1 MGKHSGRH
9 AFKDKLISLGYAD
22 LTDDVIENAFGKFK
36 ILADK
41 KKHIYDEDIIALV
54 DDSLVLDNKANTIV
68 LKSLKVFAGTGEPQK
83 ADMTLDVNG
92 QIKSAT
98 ETGDGPVDAIFKCI
112 KNLYPHDVNLQLYQ
126 VHAVTEG
133 TDAQATVSVRIEENG
148 KTTVGQ
154 AADTDTLVASA
165 NAYIAALNKMILKRE
180 KTAPAMEQEKEK
192 MRGIQMG
199 LFDKV
204 KKIWSQDMAI
214 DLGTANTLV
223 VVKGQGVV
231 LNEPSVVAIVEQAG
245 KKQVLAVGDEAK
257 TMLGRTPGN
266 IEAIRPLRDGVIA
279 DFIVTE
285 EMIKHF
291 IKKVHKGRSFAN
303 PRILICVPT
312 GSTPVER
319 KAIQDSALAA
329 GARRVQLIEEPIA
342 AAIGA
347 NLPISEATG
356 SMVVDIGGG
365 TSEIAVMSLG
375 GLVYSKSLR
384 VAGDAMDGAMANY
397 MRKEY
402 NLMIGD
408 STAEKI
414 KKEIGTAI
422 PTNDNTYP
430 VKGRDL
436 RSGTPKEVNITEE
449 DTAEALND
457 ILREMVNGIKDALE
471 ATPPELSADLVDM
484 GLTLTGGGA
493 LLKNIDKRFSKET
506 GLPVHIAEDP
516 LSCVAVGTGK
526 ALDQEQTFSTMMT
539 EY

>member
-1 MGKHSGRH
+1 MANWFSN
-9 AFKDKLISLGYAD
+9 IS
-22 LTDDVIENAFGKFK
+22 
-36 ILADK
+36 
-41 KKHIYDEDIIALV
+41 
-54 DDSLVLDNKANTIV
+54 
-68 LKSLKVFAGTGEPQK
+68 
-83 ADMTLDVNG
+83 
-92 QIKSAT
+92 
-98 ETGDGPVDAIFKCI
+98 
-112 KNLYPHDVNLQLYQ
+112 
-126 VHAVTEG
+126 
-133 TDAQATVSVRIEENG
+133 SV
-148 KTTVGQ
+148 
-154 AADTDTLVASA
+154 
-165 NAYIAALNKMILKRE
+165 
-180 KTAPAMEQEKEK
+180 
-192 MRGIQMG
+192 
-199 LFDKV
+199 
-204 KKIWSQDMAI
+204 WSQDMAI

-223 VVKGQGVV
+223 VLKGQGVV
-231 LNEPSVVAIVEQAG
+231 LNEPSVVAIADNGG
-245 KKQVLAVGDEAK
+245 KKTVLAVGDEAK

-266 IEAIRPLRDGVIA
+266 ISAIRPLRDGVIA

-291 IKKVHKGRSFAN
+291 IKKVHKNKTFAN

-347 NLPISEATG
+347 GLPISEATG

-365 TSEIAVMSLG
+365 TTEIAVMSLG

-384 VAGDAMDGAMANY
+384 VAGDAMDAALVNY

-422 PTNDNTYP
+422 PSNSNVYA

-457 ILREMVNGIKDALE
+457 ILKDMVDGIKGALE
-471 ATPPELSADLVDM
+471 NTPPELSADLVDM

-506 GLPVHIAEDP
+506 GLPVFIADDP
-516 LSCVAVGTGK
+516 LACVAIGTGK
-526 ALDQEQTFSTMMT
+526 ALEQEETFSTMLS

>member
-1 MGKHSGRH
+1 
-9 AFKDKLISLGYAD
+9 
-22 LTDDVIENAFGKFK
+22 
-36 ILADK
+36 
-41 KKHIYDEDIIALV
+41 
-54 DDSLVLDNKANTIV
+54 
-68 LKSLKVFAGTGEPQK
+68 
-83 ADMTLDVNG
+83 
-92 QIKSAT
+92 
-98 ETGDGPVDAIFKCI
+98 
-112 KNLYPHDVNLQLYQ
+112 
-126 VHAVTEG
+126 
-133 TDAQATVSVRIEENG
+133 
-148 KTTVGQ
+148 
-154 AADTDTLVASA
+154 
-165 NAYIAALNKMILKRE
+165 
-180 KTAPAMEQEKEK
+180 
-192 MRGIQMG
+192 
-199 LFDKV
+199 
-204 KKIWSQDMAI
+204 MAI

-223 VVKGQGVV
+223 VLKGQGVV
-231 LNEPSVVAIVEQAG
+231 LNEPSVVAIADNNG
-245 KKQVLAVGDEAK
+245 KKTVLAVGDEAK

-266 IEAIRPLRDGVIA
+266 ISAIRPLRDGVIA

-291 IKKVHKGRSFAN
+291 IKKVHKNKTFAN

-347 NLPISEATG
+347 GLPISEATG

-365 TSEIAVMSLG
+365 TTEIAVMSLG

-384 VAGDAMDGAMANY
+384 VAGDAMDTALVDY

-422 PTNDNTYP
+422 PSNSNTYA

-457 ILREMVNGIKDALE
+457 ILKEMVNGIKDALE
-471 ATPPELSADLVDM
+471 NTPPELSADLVDM

-506 GLPVHIAEDP
+506 GLPVFIADDP
-516 LSCVAVGTGK
+516 LACVAIGTGK
-526 ALDQEQTFSTMMT
+526 ALDQEETFSTMLS

>member
-1 MGKHSGRH
+1 
-9 AFKDKLISLGYAD
+9 
-22 LTDDVIENAFGKFK
+22 
-36 ILADK
+36 
-41 KKHIYDEDIIALV
+41 
-54 DDSLVLDNKANTIV
+54 
-68 LKSLKVFAGTGEPQK
+68 
-83 ADMTLDVNG
+83 
-92 QIKSAT
+92 
-98 ETGDGPVDAIFKCI
+98 
-112 KNLYPHDVNLQLYQ
+112 
-126 VHAVTEG
+126 
-133 TDAQATVSVRIEENG
+133 
-148 KTTVGQ
+148 
-154 AADTDTLVASA
+154 
-165 NAYIAALNKMILKRE
+165 
-180 KTAPAMEQEKEK
+180 
-192 MRGIQMG
+192 
-199 LFDKV
+199 
-204 KKIWSQDMAI
+204 MAI

-223 VVKGQGVV
+223 VLKEQGVV
-231 LNEPSVVAIVEQAG
+231 LNEPSVVAIIENKG
-245 KKQVLAVGDEAK
+245 KKTILAVGDEAK

-266 IEAIRPLRDGVIA
+266 IQAIRPLRDGVIA

-291 IKKVHKGRSFAN
+291 IKKVHKNRTFAS

-347 NLPISEATG
+347 GLPISEATG

-365 TSEIAVMSLG
+365 TTEIAIMCLG

-384 VAGDAMDGAMANY
+384 RAGDAMDLALISY
-397 MRKEY
+397 MRREY

-422 PTNDNTYP
+422 PSNNNTFP

-449 DTAEALND
+449 DTAEALNEVLKE
-457 ILREMVNGIKDALE
+457 IVNGIKDALE
-471 ATPPELSADLVDM
+471 NTPPELSADLVDM

-506 GLPVHIAEDP
+506 GLPVYIAEDP
-516 LSCVAVGTGK
+516 IACVAIGTGK
-526 ALDQEQTFSTMMT
+526 ALEQEEIFSTMLS

>member
-1 MGKHSGRH
+1 M
-9 AFKDKLISLGYAD
+9 
-22 LTDDVIENAFGKFK
+22 
-36 ILADK
+36 
-41 KKHIYDEDIIALV
+41 
-54 DDSLVLDNKANTIV
+54 
-68 LKSLKVFAGTGEPQK
+68 
-83 ADMTLDVNG
+83 
-92 QIKSAT
+92 AT
-98 ETGDGPVDAIFKCI
+98 WF
-112 KNLYPHDVNLQLYQ
+112 KNLTN
-126 VHAVTEG
+126 
-133 TDAQATVSVRIEENG
+133 
-148 KTTVGQ
+148 
-154 AADTDTLVASA
+154 
-165 NAYIAALNKMILKRE
+165 
-180 KTAPAMEQEKEK
+180 
-192 MRGIQMG
+192 
-199 LFDKV
+199 
-204 KKIWSQDMAI
+204 IWSQDMAI
-214 DLGTANTLV
+214 DLGTSNTLV
-223 VVKGQGVV
+223 VLKGQGVV
-231 LNEPSVVAIVEQAG
+231 LNEPSVVAIVENMG
-245 KKQVLAVGDEAK
+245 KKTVLAVGDEAK

-266 IEAIRPLRDGVIA
+266 ISAIRPLRDGVIA

-291 IKKVHKGRSFAN
+291 IKKVHKNSTFSN

-347 NLPISEATG
+347 GLPISEATG

-365 TSEIAVMSLG
+365 TTEIAIMSLG

-384 VAGDAMDGAMANY
+384 IAGDSMDVALINY

-422 PTNDNTYP
+422 SSNNNTYP

-449 DTAEALND
+449 DTAAALND
-457 ILREMVNGIKDALE
+457 ILKEMVNGIKDALE
-471 ATPPELSADLVDM
+471 NTPPELSADLVDM

-506 GLPVHIAEDP
+506 GLPVHIADDP
-516 LSCVAVGTGK
+516 LACVAIGTGK
-526 ALDQEQTFSTMMT
+526 ALDQEDTFSTMLS

>member
-1 MGKHSGRH
+1 
-9 AFKDKLISLGYAD
+9 
-22 LTDDVIENAFGKFK
+22 
-36 ILADK
+36 
-41 KKHIYDEDIIALV
+41 
-54 DDSLVLDNKANTIV
+54 
-68 LKSLKVFAGTGEPQK
+68 
-83 ADMTLDVNG
+83 
-92 QIKSAT
+92 
-98 ETGDGPVDAIFKCI
+98 
-112 KNLYPHDVNLQLYQ
+112 
-126 VHAVTEG
+126 
-133 TDAQATVSVRIEENG
+133 
-148 KTTVGQ
+148 
-154 AADTDTLVASA
+154 
-165 NAYIAALNKMILKRE
+165 
-180 KTAPAMEQEKEK
+180 
-192 MRGIQMG
+192 
-199 LFDKV
+199 
-204 KKIWSQDMAI
+204 MAI

-223 VVKGQGVV
+223 VLKGQGVV
-231 LNEPSVVAIVEQAG
+231 LNEPSVVAISDTGG
-245 KKQVLAVGDEAK
+245 KKTVLAVGDEAK

-266 IEAIRPLRDGVIA
+266 ISAIRPLRDGVIA

-291 IKKVHKGRSFAN
+291 IKKVHKNKTFAN

-347 NLPISEATG
+347 GLPISEATG

-365 TSEIAVMSLG
+365 TTEIAVMSLG

-384 VAGDAMDGAMANY
+384 VAGDAMDTALVNY

-422 PTNDNTYP
+422 PSNSNVYA

-457 ILREMVNGIKDALE
+457 ILKDMVDGIKGALE
-471 ATPPELSADLVDM
+471 NTPPELSADLVDM

-506 GLPVHIAEDP
+506 GLPVFIADDP
-516 LSCVAVGTGK
+516 LACVAIGTGK
-526 ALDQEQTFSTMMT
+526 ALEQEETFSTMLS

>member
-1 MGKHSGRH
+1 MSFFSKL
-9 AFKDKLISLGYAD
+9 KD
-22 LTDDVIENAFGKFK
+22 
-36 ILADK
+36 
-41 KKHIYDEDIIALV
+41 
-54 DDSLVLDNKANTIV
+54 
-68 LKSLKVFAGTGEPQK
+68 
-83 ADMTLDVNG
+83 M
-92 QIKSAT
+92 
-98 ETGDGPVDAIFKCI
+98 
-112 KNLYPHDVNLQLYQ
+112 
-126 VHAVTEG
+126 
-133 TDAQATVSVRIEENG
+133 
-148 KTTVGQ
+148 
-154 AADTDTLVASA
+154 
-165 NAYIAALNKMILKRE
+165 
-180 KTAPAMEQEKEK
+180 
-192 MRGIQMG
+192 
-199 LFDKV
+199 
-204 KKIWSQDMAI
+204 WSQDMAI

-231 LNEPSVVAIVEQAG
+231 LNEPSVVAIVDNGAG
-245 KKQVLAVGDEAK
+245 KKNVLAVGDEAK

-266 IEAIRPLRDGVIA
+266 ISAIRPLRDGVIA

-291 IKKVHKGRSFAN
+291 IKKVHKGSTFAN

-347 NLPISEATG
+347 GLPISEATG

-384 VAGDAMDGAMANY
+384 VAGDAMDTAMVNY

-422 PTNDNTYP
+422 PSNNNTYA

-449 DTAEALND
+449 DTAEALNE
-457 ILREMVNGIKDALE
+457 ILRDMVNGIKDALE
-471 ATPPELSADLVDM
+471 NTPPEVYF
-484 GLTLTGGGA
+484 LTH
-493 LLKNIDKRFSKET
+493 LLC
-506 GLPVHIAEDP
+506 H
-516 LSCVAVGTGK
+516 
-526 ALDQEQTFSTMMT
+526 
-539 EY
+539 